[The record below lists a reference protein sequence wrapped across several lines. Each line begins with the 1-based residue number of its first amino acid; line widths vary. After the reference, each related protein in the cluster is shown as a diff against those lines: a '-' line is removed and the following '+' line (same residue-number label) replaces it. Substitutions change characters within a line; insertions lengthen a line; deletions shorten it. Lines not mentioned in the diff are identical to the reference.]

1 VLVRRGPQHQLFS
14 EEVQHERDFLHS
26 PHSSPEIPQGLRRHE
41 EGTGVRLQH
50 QSPRTR
56 PGGTG
61 GSKDRNSDMTQRDG
75 EGNPKSKR
83 TPEG

>member
-61 GSKDRNSDMTQRDG
+61 GVQGQELRHD
-75 EGNPKSKR
+75 PKRWRRKS
-83 TPEG
+83 

>member
-1 VLVRRGPQHQLFS
+1 MRKVLGS
-14 EEVQHERDFLHS
+14 D
-26 PHSSPEIPQGLRRHE
+26 SSTKALGLGL
-41 EGTGVRLQH
+41 EGR
-50 QSPRTR
+50 
-56 PGGTG
+56 G